1 MAYFS
6 GIQYAT
12 NATVVANPGR
22 RESGCDIEI
31 SFLND
36 QGASRNVILRVTD
49 STVLRGADG
58 NRVSCASF
66 RAGQRVNASFTDSM
80 SDSAPP
86 MARAYSITRLG
97 NGNGGVLGIDI
108 DTDT

>member
-31 SFLND
+31 QYVND
-36 QGASRNVILRVTD
+36 QGATRNVILRVTD

-58 NRVSCASF
+58 RRVSCASF
-66 RAGQRVNASFTDSM
+66 TAGQRVNASFTDSM
-80 SDSAPP
+80 SNTAPP
-86 MARAYSITRLG
+86 MARAYSITRQG
-97 NGNGGVLGIDI
+97 TGSGTVGIDI
-108 DTDT
+108 DL

>member
-12 NATVVANPGR
+12 NAAVVANPGR

-31 SFLND
+31 SYLND
-36 QGASRNVILRVTD
+36 QGARQNVILRVTD
-49 STVLRGADG
+49 ATQLRGADG
-58 NRVSCASF
+58 SRVSCASF
-66 RAGQRVNASFTDSM
+66 TVGQRVNASFTDTM
-80 SDSAPP
+80 SNTTPP

-97 NGNGGVLGIDI
+97 GGNAGVVGIDI
-108 DTDT
+108 DV